1 MKRRFTGRWAAILFA
16 ACLVLGNIAAAAQN
30 SSSEDQA
37 KQNAEQRNAAAE
49 QSSAGDGNTG
59 IGEILAKTTEQSAH
73 TAEKWGSKLGLGPDA
88 SFLISL
94 LLNFAGV
101 FALFF
106 FLLKSKLPQAFRERT
121 AAIQKGIKDAEAA
134 SADASRRLSE
144 IETRLAKLD
153 SEVGEIRAAAE
164 RDAAAE
170 EQRIKQAAEEDKQ
183 KVIAAAQTEI
193 AAIARSARRELKG
206 YAASLAV
213 DLAAREIHVDEP
225 TDQAL
230 VREFVDHLGKDGK

>member
-1 MKRRFTGRWAAILFA
+1 MGRWAAILFA
-16 ACLVLGNIAAAAQN
+16 ACLVLGNIAAAQD
-30 SSSEDQA
+30 STSQDQA

-59 IGEILAKTTEQSAH
+59 VGTILATTTEQAAH
-73 TAEKWGSKLGLGPDA
+73 TADKWGKKLGLGPDV
-88 SFLISL
+88 SFLISIF
-94 LLNFAGV
+94 LNFLGV
-101 FALFF
+101 FLIFF

-121 AAIQKGIKDAEAA
+121 AAIQRGIKDAEAA
-134 SADASRRLSE
+134 SADAASRLSG
-144 IETRLAKLD
+144 IESRLAKLD
-153 SEVGEIRAAAE
+153 GEVAEIRAAAE
-164 RDAAAE
+164 RDVAAE

-213 DLAAREIHVDEP
+213 DLAAREIQVDDK

-230 VREFVDHLGKDGK
+230 VHEFVDRLGKDGR

>member
-1 MKRRFTGRWAAILFA
+1 MRRRFLGRWTAILFA
-16 ACLVLGNIAAAAQN
+16 ASLVLGNIAAAQN

-37 KQNAEQRNAAAE
+37 KQNAEQHNAAAE

-73 TAEKWGSKLGLGPDA
+73 TAEKWGHKIGLGPDA

-164 RDAAAE
+164 RDVAAE
-170 EQRIKQAAEEDKQ
+170 EQHIKQAAEEDKQ
-183 KVIAAAQTEI
+183 KVIAAAQAEI

-213 DLAAREIHVDEP
+213 DLAAREIRVDEP

-230 VREFVDHLGKDGK
+230 VREFVDQLGKDGK

>member
-1 MKRRFTGRWAAILFA
+1 MRRRSLGRWTASLFL
-16 ACLVLGNIAAAAQN
+16 ACVLVGSIAAQ
-30 SSSEDQA
+30 SSTPEDQNA
-37 KQNAEQRNAAAE
+37 KHPEQTNATTEQGSGGNGNA
-49 QSSAGDGNTG
+49 GVGV
-59 IGEILAKTTEQSAH
+59 ILAQTTEQSAH
-73 TAEKWGSKLGLGPDA
+73 TAEKWGRKIGLGPDT

-94 LLNFAGV
+94 FLNFAGV
-101 FALFF
+101 FAFF
-106 FLLKSKLPQAFRERT
+106 YFLLKSKLPQAFRERT

-153 SEVGEIRAAAE
+153 SEVAGIRASAE
-164 RDAAAE
+164 SDAAAE

-213 DLAAREIHVDEP
+213 DLAAREIRVDEP

-230 VREFVDHLGKDGK
+230 VREFVDQLGKDGK